1 MTLYQVYDTMTGL
14 ANQERS
20 EKMAAYMRHQFDFL
34 GIPTPLRRQQEKAT
48 FKKQQN
54 KRKRLIGTLSIIVG
68 KAAIGNTNTLRLI
81 I

>member
-14 ANQERS
+14 ADQERS

-48 FKKQQN
+48 FKAAKQ
-54 KRKRLIGTLSIIVG
+54 
-68 KAAIGNTNTLRLI
+68 
-81 I
+81 

>member
-14 ANQERS
+14 ADQERS

-34 GIPTPLRRQQEKAT
+34 GIPTPLRASRRKRPS
-48 FKKQQN
+48 KQQN

-68 KAAIGNTNTLRLI
+68 KAAIGNTNTLQLI